1 MQFISCLRQRGATRR
16 QLGVAWKQH
25 AASDPGQ
32 RSLLRDPLARR
43 SGSFQRFRNRGRQR
57 RSLATRARR
66 GERMSVV
73 SSVAQLRNPLR
84 RSCLTLVTSSSHLP
98 RVGMPSLLK
107 RAGAPPGGL
116 RRATDCQNQR
126 GPPTHRWMVRLV
138 RKRRGKVFGGD
149 SLSDFERWWSR
160 QCSSQRRRRAPVR
173 RRRVLDAGEMS
184 GRQRR
189 SGTGRRCRGRTL

>member
-1 MQFISCLRQRGATRR
+1 MIPVSAACFEIRSRDVPEASSALEIGDASGDRWQRE
-16 QLGVAWKQH
+16 
-25 AASDPGQ
+25 
-32 RSLLRDPLARR
+32 
-43 SGSFQRFRNRGRQR
+43 
-57 RSLATRARR
+57 R
-66 GERMSVV
+66 GEENVCRSYHPWRK
-73 SSVAQLRNPLR
+73 LRNPLR
-84 RSCLTLVTSSSHLP
+84 RRCLSLVTSSSHLP

-149 SLSDFERWWSR
+149 SLSGFERWWSR